1 MISESWYM
9 KKHVDNFIH
18 ALLQGDDQME
28 TLVDAHSEGSNVA
41 GRLHGH
47 FKSKEGADPKSIV
60 RNMANFIDIKIK
72 LGELSD
78 DNVYVIVECTKP
90 LNAINCETFITT
102 MR

>member
-1 MISESWYM
+1 M

-18 ALLQGDDQME
+18 ALLQRDDQME
-28 TLVDAHSEGSNVA
+28 TLVDAHGQESNVA

-47 FKSKEGADPKSIV
+47 FKPKEGADPKSIV

-72 LGELSD
+72 LEELSD
-78 DNVYVIVECTKP
+78 DNVYVIVECKKL
-90 LNAINCETFITT
+90 LNTINCETFITT

>member
-1 MISESWYM
+1 MISKSWWM
-9 KKHVDNFIH
+9 KKHVGKHIH
-18 ALLQGDDQME
+18 DLLQGDDQADVSLHVE
-28 TLVDAHSEGSNVA
+28 ESNVA

-47 FKSKEGADPKSIV
+47 FKPKEGADPKSIV

-78 DNVYVIVECTKP
+78 DNVYVIVDCTKL